1 MPAWIWPGTSRAGK
15 RAASR
20 RGAAPTPTLHLALG
34 TLLFLLCASPGLHL
48 AWRAWQGSLGADP
61 LHTLIHDTG
70 WWALV
75 WLLATLSVTP
85 LRRTSVAVSRWL
97 GARYGRRW
105 SDWNG
110 LIRHRRQLGLWS
122 FAYAAAHLALYVG
135 LDAGSLSEAL
145 QDLRERPFI
154 ALGMA
159 AWVLLLPL
167 AATSSRAAMRLLKQ
181 RWARLHR
188 LVYPAAVL
196 AVVHDIVQTKSGH
209 PLPWA
214 TTLVCAALL
223 AARAWAWWRGE
234 RSDAQAHLR
243 KTPQQRL

>member
-20 RGAAPTPTLHLALG
+20 YRAAPTPARHRVIG
-34 TLLFLLCASPGLHL
+34 VLLFLLGASPGLHL
-48 AWRAWQGSLGADP
+48 AWRGWQGSLGADP

-85 LRRTSVAVSRWL
+85 VRRASVAISRWL

-122 FAYAAAHLALYVG
+122 FAYAVAHLTLYVT

-154 ALGMA
+154 ALGLT
-159 AWVLLLPL
+159 AWALLLPL
-167 AATSSRAAMRLLKQ
+167 AATSSRWAMRLLKQ
-181 RWARLHR
+181 RWTMLHR

-196 AVVHDIVQTKSGH
+196 AVTHDIAQTKSGH
-209 PLPWA
+209 PFPWA
-214 TTLVCAALL
+214 TTLLCAALL
-223 AARAWAWWRGE
+223 GARVWAWWRGE
-234 RSDAQAHLR
+234 RGDARAHAR
-243 KTPQQRL
+243 QTPKQRL